1 MTSERGAALI
11 DVIAASALSLIMA
24 AMAVPVVGGTL
35 DRERTIIGA
44 QYLADQ
50 LLRARLESLR
60 RAQSVAVRLDVVDGR
75 TWGRLYADGN
85 GVLREPET
93 AVRW

>member
-44 QYLADQ
+44 QYLAGQ
-50 LLRARLESLR
+50 LLRARLESLK
-60 RAQSVAVRLDVVDGR
+60 RAQSVAVRLDVVEDR
-75 TWGRLYADGN
+75 KSTRLN
-85 GVLREPET
+85 SSH
-93 AVRW
+93 